1 MSCFNWH
8 AASGKTQ
15 AAAHT
20 VRRIREVLVIRHLRD
35 VMRVKSLEEAGG
47 LREMK
52 LLVAGLDADEE
63 AIC

>member
-8 AASGKTQ
+8 PVRAKTQ
-15 AAAHT
+15 AATHT
-20 VRRIREVLVIRHLRD
+20 VRRIREVLVIRHLGD

-52 LLVAGLDADEE
+52 LLVAGLDADKKTV
-63 AIC
+63 C